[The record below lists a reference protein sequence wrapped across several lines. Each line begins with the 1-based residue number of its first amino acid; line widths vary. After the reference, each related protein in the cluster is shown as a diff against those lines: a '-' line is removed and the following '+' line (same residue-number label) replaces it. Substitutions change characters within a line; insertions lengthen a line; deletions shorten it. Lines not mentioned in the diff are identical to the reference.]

1 MTSWRR
7 IRITR
12 TIVYE
17 GDEAWVRGCMERR
30 VVRLSAELG
39 GRTPRYIEEAS
50 IREEIIKGEDEG

>member
-39 GRTPRYIEEAS
+39 GRTPRYIVEAS
-50 IREEIIKGEDEG
+50 VCEEIMTEETRT

>member
-1 MTSWRR
+1 MRR

-12 TIVYE
+12 TLVYE

-39 GRTPRYIEEAS
+39 GRTRRYIEEAS
-50 IREEIIKGEDEG
+50 LREEIIEEEEEPV